1 MRIVSVLLF
10 LYDVGKEKERRSGGT
25 YENRIIQTE
34 LAVVGIGCRSFMDR
48 NVFCAAAGSYAN
60 SCDADANGQ
69 SGGGAE
75 YYLAYRPFE
84 QGQ

>member
-25 YENRIIQTE
+25 HENRIIQTE
-34 LAVVGIGCRSFMDR
+34 LAVVGIGCRSFVGG
-48 NVFCAAAGSYAN
+48 NLFCAAVDRYAN
-60 SCDADANGQ
+60 SRDADANGQ